1 MRPGPHNAITDV
13 PRIQVGHHTD
23 LEHLTGVTVVY
34 PQGGAVAGVDVRGGA
49 PGTRETDL
57 LDPAN
62 LVEQVHAVV
71 LAGGSA
77 FGLEAAAG
85 VVRYLEER
93 GVGYPVGEAG
103 EVARVPIV
111 PAAVIFDLMVGSPK
125 VRPTAEDGYRAAAN
139 LRGGPVAQG
148 TVGAGTG
155 ARNGGLKGGVGTAS
169 LVLPGGRVVGAL
181 VVANAYGRVHDPK
194 SGELYAR
201 YLEVAGEF
209 RLKRP
214 PQPLTPPDHTEAPLS
229 PFPRQTVIGCVA
241 VNARLS
247 KAQAQRVARM
257 AHDGIARAI
266 QPAHT
271 LFDGDTLFCLATG
284 GEPVQSPAEL
294 SLLGA
299 VAADV
304 VARAIVHGV
313 LHARSAGG
321 LVSYRALYEGADE

>member
-1 MRPGPHNAITDV
+1 
-13 PRIQVGHHTD
+13 
-23 LEHLTGVTVVY
+23 
-34 PQGGAVAGVDVRGGA
+34 
-49 PGTRETDL
+49 
-57 LDPAN
+57 
-62 LVEQVHAVV
+62 
-71 LAGGSA
+71 
-77 FGLEAAAG
+77 
-85 VVRYLEER
+85 
-93 GVGYPVGEAG
+93 
-103 EVARVPIV
+103 
-111 PAAVIFDLMVGSPK
+111 
-125 VRPTAEDGYRAAAN
+125 
-139 LRGGPVAQG
+139 
-148 TVGAGTG
+148 
-155 ARNGGLKGGVGTAS
+155 
-169 LVLPGGRVVGAL
+169 VVGAL